1 MKDDAVQ
8 TVFEF
13 THFRGMNLRVLSLIA
28 LIYGAIMVLC
38 GVIFI
43 ARHAVEGAEDSDG
56 LFYSGVLLAGGLA
69 QVWYA
74 QTTRVRLHLPVYET
88 IGTLDND
95 LLFSAENKLVYK
107 NSMFMVVLAVVATL
121 LELVLAWLAVNMI
134 QQLPMLLFNEEPM
147 RIVSGVLFLCSIP
160 GAVPSIVY
168 NVRTWNMQRVILN
181 S

>member
-8 TVFEF
+8 TEYEF
-13 THFRGMNLRVLSLIA
+13 NHFRGMNLRVLSLIA
-28 LIYGAIMVLC
+28 LIYGSIMTLC
-38 GVIFI
+38 GVVLIVS
-43 ARHAVEGAEDSDG
+43 HALSGGHDMDV

-74 QTTRVRLHLPVYET
+74 QTTRARLHLPVYET

-95 LLFSAENKLVYK
+95 LLFSAENKLVYQ

-134 QQLPMLLFNEEPM
+134 QQLPVLLSSEELTKM
-147 RIVSGVLFLCSIP
+147 VAGVLFLCSIP
-160 GAVPSIVY
+160 GAVPSIIY
-168 NVRTWNMQRVILN
+168 NVRTWNMQRVIVKD
-181 S
+181 